1 MNLTVN
7 RREFCK
13 TGIALTAGLVPL
25 GDVALADIPAA
36 VPAVRE
42 AGYRMIFWTDKHT
55 FIEASISDIRAEWGK
70 LVFLGQSNIWQTDR
84 FAGLC
89 VMRPNAEIV
98 MSRTF
103 ASNVC
108 VNSGDVLKCNAALT
122 WMPEGSVEQVM
133 QGGSRVPRGRVVR
146 RGFEPSV
153 HANKGPS
160 ITGEDLELFFPEK
173 FA

>member
-7 RREFCK
+7 RRDFCK

-25 GDVALADIPAA
+25 GSVPDIPAA
-36 VPAVRE
+36 VHAVRE
-42 AGYRMIFWTDKHT
+42 AGYHMIFWTDKHT

-70 LVFLGQSNIWQTDR
+70 LVFLGQSNIWQTDT
-84 FAGLC
+84 FFGVCIL
-89 VMRPNAEIV
+89 RPNAEIV

-103 ASNVC
+103 GGNVC
-108 VNSGDVLKCNAALT
+108 TNSGDVLKCNAALT
-122 WMPEGSVEQVM
+122 WSPEGSVKQVV
-133 QGGSRVPRGRVVR
+133 QAGSRVPRGRVVR
-146 RGFEPSV
+146 RGFEPCV

-160 ITGEDLELFFPEK
+160 ITADDLELFFPEK